1 VQHRLDEVA
10 FEREYCQVRV
20 RYACPCGATV
30 DVVEPLA
37 PYTYVAGQGA
47 THEGPECPAVT
58 EKCFALALR
67 LAAL

>member
-10 FEREYCQVRV
+10 FEREYDRV
-20 RYACPCGATV
+20 RAYYQCPCGARLAV
-30 DVVEPLA
+30 LEPLP

-47 THEGPECPAVT
+47 TREGPECPAVT
-58 EKCFALALR
+58 KKCFALGLR